1 MLERPQPYDGVGL
14 GPSDTA
20 SWNRGSSH
28 RRSVNHLQAHRIHL
42 PRLQSG
48 FTLAEL
54 AIVLV
59 IVGFLLGGMMA
70 MVSSQTDQ
78 RKWNDTQS
86 RLEAA
91 RDALFGYAIAN
102 GRFPCPA
109 NSGSAGAE
117 APLGGGVCGSGNP
130 QDYYGGVVAGVTYG
144 LLPAVTIGYQPVDS
158 QGFALDA
165 WGNRIR
171 YAVSRVTTPSKGTPS
186 ANFTNAAN
194 LKTNGIS
201 YLPNDLVV
209 CASVTGI
216 SASPPP
222 SCVAATNS
230 VTNQKTVVAVL
241 LSTGKNGLGQITPGL
256 DEATN
261 ASSTAANDALFV
273 SHTPTPSTAANGEFD
288 DQVLWISVG
297 TLYSKLIAAGVLP

>member
-1 MLERPQPYDGVGL
+1 MLKRPQPYDIVRSDRS
-14 GPSDTA
+14 GPVPREPG
-20 SWNRGSSH
+20 NV
-28 RRSVNHLQAHRIHL
+28 RRPPVKRSQAHRIHL

-59 IVGFLLGGMMA
+59 IVGFLLGGTMA
-70 MVSSQTDQ
+70 MISSQTDQ

-91 RDALFGYAIAN
+91 RDALLGYAIAN
-102 GRFPCPA
+102 GRLPCPA
-109 NSGSAGAE
+109 SSTSAGAE
-117 APLGGGVCGSGNP
+117 VRLGTGVCGATGAT
-130 QDYYGGVVAGVTYG
+130 QEYYGGVVGGVTYG
-144 LLPAVTIGYQPVDS
+144 LLPAVTLGYQPVDS

-171 YAVSRVTTPSKGTPS
+171 YAISRVTTPVTTS
-186 ANFTNAAN
+186 ANFTNATN
-194 LKTNGIS
+194 LAGSGIS
-201 YLPNDLVV
+201 VLPNDLVV
-209 CASVTGI
+209 CASATGI
-216 SASPPP
+216 AAGPPG
-222 SCVAATNS
+222 SCGGVATNS

-241 LSTGKNGLGQITPGL
+241 YSPGKNGLGQVTPGL
-256 DEATN
+256 DEKTN
-261 ASSTAANDALFV
+261 GNPTGANDPVFI
-273 SHTPTPSTAANGEFD
+273 SHTPTPIGAANGEFD

>member
-1 MLERPQPYDGVGL
+1 VK
-14 GPSDTA
+14 PS
-20 SWNRGSSH
+20 
-28 RRSVNHLQAHRIHL
+28 QAHAIHL

-59 IVGFLLGGMMA
+59 IVALLLGGTMA
-70 MVSSQTDQ
+70 MISSQTDQ

-91 RDALFGYAIAN
+91 RDALLGYAIAN
-102 GRFPCPA
+102 GRLPCPA
-109 NSGSAGAE
+109 NSTSAGAE
-117 APLGGGVCGSGNP
+117 VPAGGGVCGTGTP
-130 QDYYGGVVAGVTYG
+130 QDYYGGVIAGVTYG

-171 YAVSRVTTPSKGTPS
+171 YSISRVTTPVTTS

-194 LKTNGIS
+194 LKGSGIS
-201 YLPNDLVV
+201 VLPNDLVV
-209 CASVTGI
+209 CASMTGT
-216 SASPPP
+216 STGPPP

-241 LSTGKNGLGQITPGL
+241 ISTGKNGLGQVTPGL
-256 DEATN
+256 DEAAN
-261 ASSTAANDALFV
+261 AGLTANDALFI
-273 SHTPTPSTAANGEFD
+273 SHTPTPSTVANGEFD
-288 DQVLWISVG
+288 DQVLWIPIG